1 MRPRRHKLFRHVG
14 GGVDHVLTVVEDDE
28 DMRPVSRRWR
38 SEGLPEPDYYPETPG
53 NRVHHRVRRLDV
65 RQLAHDDI
73 GCDG

>member
-1 MRPRRHKLFRHVG
+1 MPPGRQKLFRHVG

-28 DMRPVSRRWR
+28 DVRPIPRRWR
-38 SEGLPEPDYYPETPG
+38 SEVLPRPDYDPETRRDG
-53 NRVHHRVRRLDV
+53 VHHRVRRLDV